1 MGKAAI
7 LVALLVNAHAICALR
22 LSAGHA
28 TPLTPRSRARR
39 TEVLRLSGGEAP
51 AAFEFQD
58 GAEGII
64 VKMPIGDDVRAKDVV
79 FELANNVMT
88 LGIQGGVTPI
98 EAEDLWGR
106 VRTDD
111 TFWEIDDVDYPVGDG
126 VEAPTRCVVLELIK
140 RDSGA
145 WEHLLKS
152 QYTPPDTTTTTRAFF
167 DIAIGDEPAGRVEM
181 GLYGKQ
187 VPKTVENFRALCTG
201 ERGDGAAGKPL
212 HFEGCSFHRI
222 IPGFMLQGGD
232 FTRGDGTGGE
242 SIYGNK
248 FADETPG
255 FAIQHDRA
263 GLLSMAN
270 SGPDSNGSQFF
281 ITVAETPWLD
291 GKHVVFGEVLEGMDV
306 IKAVEAVGDADG
318 KPSKPVVITACGVVE

>member
-1 MGKAAI
+1 MGTTI
-7 LVALLVNAHAICALR
+7 LALLLVGAKSICALR
-22 LSAGHA
+22 LSAGYA
-28 TPLTPRSRARR
+28 TPLTPRAHVRR

-64 VKMPIGDDVRAKDVV
+64 VKMPIGDDVRSKDVV

-88 LGIQGGVTPI
+88 FGIQGSVTPI

-111 TFWEIDDVDYPVGDG
+111 AFWEIDDVDYPVGDG

-140 RDSGA
+140 RDGGT

-187 VPKTVENFRALCTG
+187 VRSEVMAIHPCVPCG
-201 ERGDGAAGKPL
+201 EVPSSCSLRLPGTEDGRKLSRPL
-212 HFEGCSFHRI
+212 HRRERRRS
-222 IPGFMLQGGD
+222 
-232 FTRGDGTGGE
+232 
-242 SIYGNK
+242 
-248 FADETPG
+248 
-255 FAIQHDRA
+255 
-263 GLLSMAN
+263 
-270 SGPDSNGSQFF
+270 
-281 ITVAETPWLD
+281 
-291 GKHVVFGEVLEGMDV
+291 
-306 IKAVEAVGDADG
+306 
-318 KPSKPVVITACGVVE
+318 CGQALAL